1 MQPGSRAMSDNK
13 KSASQPLA
21 AVKGKDV
28 TEEERRSGVR
38 DRRISKADRRNSERL
53 VEDIA
58 PRRHPDIKDRRKS
71 DR

>member
-1 MQPGSRAMSDNK
+1 M
-13 KSASQPLA
+13 
-21 AVKGKDV
+21 

-38 DRRISKADRRNSERL
+38 DRRIAKADRRNSERL

-58 PRRHPDIKDRRKS
+58 PRRHPDVKDRRKS